1 MAEEK
6 SAPVRRRR
14 TPLAG
19 ESDAGAAS
27 AASVTCS
34 GTAALPRAAG
44 RA

>member
-19 ESDAGAAS
+19 ESDGAAS

-34 GTAALPRAAG
+34 APGALPRAAG
-44 RA
+44 RE